1 MKTLDELYRNLEKYK
16 DFDEN
21 DENCIKFLETVDEI
35 VIKKDTSSV
44 PVLLSYFNDE
54 SEYSW
59 VFEELIGA
67 VEYYEKDIYI
77 KYLIENIFIM
87 KEKSINYLKSLLFH
101 IMNSPLHLSTFEKH
115 MHLADRDSLLKLF
128 DLMEKESPHHAPLIQ
143 ELRRELL
150 KNP

>member
-1 MKTLDELYRNLEKYK
+1 MKTLDELYQDLEKYK
-16 DFDEN
+16 NFDVEKN
-21 DENCIKFLETVDEI
+21 IEYFLKKIDEI
-35 VIKKDTSSV
+35 ILLKKEMSIPLLIENIKEK
-44 PVLLSYFNDE
+44 

-59 VFEELIGA
+59 INDILQNNVLYFYKNNGSELFMQN
-67 VEYYEKDIYI
+67 I
-77 KYLIENIFIM
+77 KKFITSAPIIC
-87 KEKSINYLKSLLFH
+87 EDTVSILF
-101 IMNSPLHLSTFEKH
+101 NSPESLTLFRTH